1 MRHFIF
7 FIILFLSHYS
17 SLAQSIGQVHECV
30 EMTNI
35 VFRLADIPEYSN
47 VTNSQYIKDID
58 MYMGK
63 DKSHE
68 IVQFVQKLK
77 ETNQKAYEMLPKIT
91 ACLDIS
97 DGTVGFRETV
107 DLNTLQAELVEKG
120 LQSVCSRF
128 VALLND
134 FYRVSGFKRFFLNHS
149 SFYHNIQ
156 CRFNALL
163 AQLGTSW
170 LPSFFE
176 PQFRE
181 SIIAVSPS
189 NGPFNYAIPNLPDK
203 KYQAFVIIGNSRFD
217 EFGLPVYDEMELFAT
232 VHELMHPYTNSIA
245 DVLYP
250 MIQSAVA
257 RIYSNTQEAINAA
270 GYYSPEM
277 MFTEWLNNLFT
288 IQSLKSVL
296 NQDSVNFLL
305 RILEG
310 NGFVYMNRSLSFLEH
325 FIANKSDCVAQDV
338 LLTQFAG
345 FINYT
350 ADHIAQIQ
358 NEIAYKHPYIV
369 DVFPAL
375 NSLNDVTGI
384 NCIIFSFSVPM
395 RTNAYGYACLQDAY
409 VNNLY
414 PVVKNALWQDAYT
427 FVLEID
433 SSKLNFGTEYG
444 ILLKKDSFQS
454 VYYYTLAED
463 FIYKIKTRK
472 L

>member
-107 DLNTLQAELVEKG
+107 DLNTLQDELVEKG

-149 SFYHNIQ
+149 SFYHNVP

-232 VHELMHPYTNSIA
+232 VHELMHP
-245 DVLYP
+245 
-250 MIQSAVA
+250 
-257 RIYSNTQEAINAA
+257 
-270 GYYSPEM
+270 
-277 MFTEWLNNLFT
+277 
-288 IQSLKSVL
+288 
-296 NQDSVNFLL
+296 
-305 RILEG
+305 
-310 NGFVYMNRSLSFLEH
+310 
-325 FIANKSDCVAQDV
+325 
-338 LLTQFAG
+338 
-345 FINYT
+345 
-350 ADHIAQIQ
+350 
-358 NEIAYKHPYIV
+358 
-369 DVFPAL
+369 
-375 NSLNDVTGI
+375 
-384 NCIIFSFSVPM
+384 
-395 RTNAYGYACLQDAY
+395 
-409 VNNLY
+409 
-414 PVVKNALWQDAYT
+414 
-427 FVLEID
+427 
-433 SSKLNFGTEYG
+433 
-444 ILLKKDSFQS
+444 
-454 VYYYTLAED
+454 
-463 FIYKIKTRK
+463 
-472 L
+472 